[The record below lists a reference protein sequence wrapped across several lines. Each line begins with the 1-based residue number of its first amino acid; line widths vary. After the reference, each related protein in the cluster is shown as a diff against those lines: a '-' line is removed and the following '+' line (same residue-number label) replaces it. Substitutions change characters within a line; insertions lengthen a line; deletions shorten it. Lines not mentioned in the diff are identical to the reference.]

1 MVTSADNHLRRAV
14 RALAGLDD
22 AALDAVTPEAM
33 RLVMM
38 RRGWKRGADERGML
52 DSSLVVAE
60 CYVIGPHRAPVK
72 VPLAFT
78 GETRRMFVAEW
89 AHDAAVQIGE
99 IAPAEILAEALAWWD
114 AP

>member
-1 MVTSADNHLRRAV
+1 MTAADTHLRRAV

-22 AALDAVTPEAM
+22 AALDAVTPDAM
-33 RLVMM
+33 RAVMT
-38 RRGWKRGADERGML
+38 RRGWTRGPDERGML

-60 CYVIGPHRAPVK
+60 SYVTGPHRAPVR

-99 IAPAEILAEALAWWD
+99 VAPAEVLAEALAWPN